1 MTRKQFLE
9 SIETW
14 KTDDINVKYVYGD
27 NHIELTYHDQAAE
40 YRGNKNDV
48 ALIANFVGALGW
60 REYLRFKGV
69 PNAKED

>member
-14 KTDDINVKYVYGD
+14 KTDDINAKYVYGD
-27 NHIELTYHDQAAE
+27 NHIKLAYHDQTAE
-40 YRGNKNDV
+40 YQGKKNDV

-60 REYLRFKGV
+60 REYLRFKEME
-69 PNAKED
+69 K

>member
-1 MTRKQFLE
+1 MTRKQFLK

-27 NHIELTYHDQAAE
+27 NHIELTYHDQTAE
-40 YRGNKNDV
+40 YQGNKNDV

-60 REYLRFKGV
+60 REYLRFKEV
-69 PNAKED
+69 QE